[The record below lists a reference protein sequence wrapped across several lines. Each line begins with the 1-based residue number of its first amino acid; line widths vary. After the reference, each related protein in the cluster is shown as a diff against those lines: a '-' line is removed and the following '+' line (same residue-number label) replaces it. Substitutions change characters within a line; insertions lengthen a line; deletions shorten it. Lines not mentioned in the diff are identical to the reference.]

1 MSSFKPNST
10 ADPLLKPSRI
20 LAARFGVFLMIIAAL
35 MSSSIP
41 TLLYPVYQDH
51 WRTSTAWTSVMFA
64 TYAIAVIG
72 ALICSREIEKYFR
85 DRKVLI
91 YLAGFCICTGLVI
104 AASAHGPGTM
114 LAGRALCGLGTGCL
128 MGCANAA
135 LYELDPHRSL
145 RSASLY
151 STLAFTLGSGIG
163 PLLSGYCLNKGLSP
177 LSLPYMLACATC
189 MVAIVLVGRTP
200 MLIPRAVSNNTGS
213 HARLDKQSS
222 KLFWVAAWALV
233 TGWCV
238 GSVFMACGAK
248 IVRDLAHIDD
258 PLIGALL
265 VSAFQL
271 TAGMGQILGR
281 FTSSFTSV
289 TIGVSVVCTGQLGMA
304 AAASSGMAI
313 FFSLACAVAGVG
325 YGVAFEGA
333 NSLVSSI
340 ARLESRS
347 WLASKFYIYGYIFG
361 NVVPSLAT
369 GLLTDVFGLLTALSS
384 FTAVVAGMSV
394 VCLILVRRAAKCTS

>member
-1 MSSFKPNST
+1 
-10 ADPLLKPSRI
+10 
-20 LAARFGVFLMIIAAL
+20 
-35 MSSSIP
+35 
-41 TLLYPVYQDH
+41 
-51 WRTSTAWTSVMFA
+51 
-64 TYAIAVIG
+64 
-72 ALICSREIEKYFR
+72 
-85 DRKVLI
+85 
-91 YLAGFCICTGLVI
+91 
-104 AASAHGPGTM
+104 
-114 LAGRALCGLGTGCL
+114 
-128 MGCANAA
+128 
-135 LYELDPHRSL
+135 
-145 RSASLY
+145 
-151 STLAFTLGSGIG
+151 
-163 PLLSGYCLNKGLSP
+163 
-177 LSLPYMLACATC
+177 
-189 MVAIVLVGRTP
+189 
-200 MLIPRAVSNNTGS
+200 
-213 HARLDKQSS
+213 
-222 KLFWVAAWALV
+222 
-233 TGWCV
+233 
-238 GSVFMACGAK
+238 MACGAK